1 MNWITF
7 LSALGGCYALYYGLL
22 IAMDSMKGPASKKH
36 TGPPQLVID
45 AEYVPEKVSLEDF
58 PVESRSPAIGASIAT
73 VGLGGVSLKEV
84 FELSKAKALE
94 YTRTVNF

>member
-22 IAMDSMKGPASKKH
+22 IAMDAMKGPGAKKH
-36 TGPPQLVID
+36 AGPPQMVID
-45 AEYVPEKVSLEDF
+45 AEYVPEKISLEDF
-58 PVESRSPAIGASIAT
+58 PVDSGSPAIGASIAS

-84 FELSKAKALE
+84 FELSRAKALE
-94 YTRTVNF
+94 YTRPVSF